1 MQNPPFTT
9 EDNIPQDILTA
20 ATEGIPAFFDAA
32 TLSQGLEGAKKIA
45 KALGANEQLTDL
57 FLIEPVGDFA
67 KEAEKRESKLV
78 SSFRSNLEL
87 LIHKT
92 WVEKSDAELKQQLL
106 LRLDTLISCMEDKK
120 YIESLEAFLPVLYDT
135 VYLLFG
141 QQARTPDFA
150 QYAIRIDPDFG
161 FFWWYALNLKE
172 HEKDQAN
179 EKVRVALLL
188 GMFFLSNF

>member
-1 MQNPPFTT
+1 MQNSPFTT
-9 EDNIPQDILTA
+9 EDNLPQDILTA
-20 ATEGIPAFFDAA
+20 ATEGIPAFFNAK

-45 KALGANEQLTDL
+45 IALGSNEQLTDL
-57 FLIEPVGDFA
+57 FLNESA
-67 KEAEKRESKLV
+67 NNLEKKVEERETKLV

-87 LIHKT
+87 LIQKT

-106 LRLDTLISCMEDKK
+106 LRLDTLITCMEDKK
-120 YIESLEAFLPVLYDT
+120 YNESLEAFLPVLSDT

-141 QQARTPDFA
+141 QQAKTPDFA

-161 FFWWYALNLKE
+161 FFWWYAINLKE
-172 HEKDQAN
+172 HEKEQTA
-179 EKVRVALLL
+179 EKARVALLL